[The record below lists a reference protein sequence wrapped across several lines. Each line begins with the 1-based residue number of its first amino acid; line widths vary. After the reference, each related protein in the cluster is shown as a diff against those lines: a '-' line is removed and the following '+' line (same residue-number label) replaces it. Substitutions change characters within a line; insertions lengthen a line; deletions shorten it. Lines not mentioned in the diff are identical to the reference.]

1 MRISRFRLAVPAA
14 ACAVVLGLSGGNAGA
29 LTASAR
35 VRPARNLTNGQVV
48 KVHWHAFDPT
58 QDQGGLV
65 ILQCTSAFAT
75 DGMQSHCDLTN
86 PVNVG
91 TATARGSAPFT
102 VHTGNIGDG
111 TCGTSATDLQCVIAV
126 TGIGVPPP
134 TDQTAVAN
142 ITFAPP
148 A

>member
-1 MRISRFRLAVPAA
+1 MGTTAPLRAVSDGQSGQGWPIEPNPFPRGFCMRVSRFRLAVPAA

-35 VRPARNLTNGQVV
+35 VRPARALTNSQVV

-75 DGMQSHCDLTN
+75 DGMH
-86 PVNVG
+86 
-91 TATARGSAPFT
+91 
-102 VHTGNIGDG
+102 
-111 TCGTSATDLQCVIAV
+111 
-126 TGIGVPPP
+126 
-134 TDQTAVAN
+134 
-142 ITFAPP
+142 
-148 A
+148 

>member
-1 MRISRFRLAVPAA
+1 MGISKFRFAVPAA
-14 ACAVVLGLSGGNAGA
+14 VCAVVLGLSGGSASA
-29 LTASAR
+29 LTANAR
-35 VRPARNLTNGQVV
+35 VRPARGLTTGQVV

-65 ILQCTSAFAT
+65 ILQCTPAFAT
-75 DGMQSHCDLTN
+75 DGMQTHCDLTN
-86 PVNVG
+86 PVNVS
-91 TATARGSAPFT
+91 TATARGSAAFT

-111 TCGTSATDLQCVIAV
+111 TCGTSATDLHCVIAV
-126 TGIGVPPP
+126 IGIGVPPP